1 MTKKLKKSIIGAL
14 AAVVILCAGLLLFPG
29 AGMRDTYADGESEDF
44 AFTPGA
50 YSSYALL
57 YDENDHFTRWAMGFE
72 LKKLTTKFESLSTA
86 PGGFWWWDDTP
97 YFNYTFTFYRKDA
110 NENVKLYSYAIKLS
124 GDKDDSEYSVRIE
137 KNKPVYYTEELFFA
151 SGRHDD
157 SGSIIL
163 ERLNN
168 ATFSTEK
175 MPDGTVKYVQ
185 ETKVKASTLGGK
197 VNLPFDKNNSFMVII
212 VPNNDY
218 SEYFV
223 TLDYDLFMWSSDS
236 AGRDKV
242 KAVGTCQSSVRSL
255 YTVFKN
261 MEDAGALRSEISDED
276 AYSYAYDTIHK
287 KVEKTVVLTY
297 LTQIPGTP
305 FATPKT
311 QQATVTVR
319 KDDPKLPADEAARVL
334 GVKNFDC
341 LGSYCE
347 GFEPG
352 ESSAAYTAKYYKNV
366 WLKART
372 VDGNDYDYFLDIN
385 KSYAEF
391 YQYFVDKGIFD
402 RGAYETVFSSQI
414 YANYADKLSGHSPA
428 SIYGFFGFAII
439 PKTYGVNTLWKEFFN
454 TKTSQSGV
462 ISTFEYGVN
471 LSLSAYNQLLED
483 YNYRFLSRVWNSTA
497 NFFTSGAE
505 DATCYILYAEP
516 GTKSS
521 FVAENGADDIH
532 DGTGTAKKPLQEV
545 GDFIGSIGGALGDGL
560 SGISAWIKGLS
571 GRAKTISFVVIL
583 ALCGAVAVFIASKSA
598 KSKK

>member
-14 AAVVILCAGLLLFPG
+14 AAVVILCAGLLLFSG

-50 YSSYALL
+50 YSSYELL
-57 YDENDHFTRWAMGFE
+57 YDENDNFTRWAMGFE
-72 LKKLTTKFESLSTA
+72 IKKLTTKFESLSTA

-97 YFNYTFTFYRKDA
+97 YFKYTFTFYRKDA
-110 NENVKLYSYAIKLS
+110 NENVKLFSYAVSFTGQK
-124 GDKDDSEYSVRIE
+124 GDSSYELVIG
-137 KNKPVYYTEELFFA
+137 KNKPVYYTEELYITHKNSDDGLLLKDITGFV
-151 SGRHDD
+151 SGE
-157 SGSIIL
+157 S
-163 ERLNN
+163 
-168 ATFSTEK
+168 K
-175 MPDGTVKYVQ
+175 MPDGSSAYTQYKRV
-185 ETKVKASTLGGK
+185 TASELGGK
-197 VNLPFDKNNSFMVII
+197 VNLPFDENNSLMI
-212 VPNNDY
+212 VVKPNNDY

-223 TLDYDLFMWSSDS
+223 TFDYDLLMWSSDS
-236 AGRDKV
+236 MGRDEI
-242 KAVGTCQSSVRSL
+242 KAVGSCQSSVRSL

-261 MEDAGALRSEISDED
+261 MEDAGALRDNISDDD
-276 AYSYAYDTIHK
+276 AYTYAYNTIHQ

-483 YNYRFLSRVWNSTA
+483 YNYRFLSRVRNSTA

-521 FVAENGADDIH
+521 FVAENGGDDIH
-532 DGTGTAKKPLQEV
+532 DGTGTAKKPLQKV